1 MTDWLNKMLDSDAPA
16 EVPEG
21 FAESVMSELFSAPQ
35 IAAQQRRSMSFMKAS
50 GFAAAAALMLV
61 VGIWIGQGSRPMS
74 APIDVQRDAEMA
86 AVMDALLQEPD
97 SRDRVMSDIIIPL
110 ERDQSKRKQKMQ
122 SKVAATRVDFFT
134 LVRGEGE

>member
-16 EVPEG
+16 EEPES

-35 IAAQQRRSMSFMKAS
+35 IAAQQRRPMSFMKAS

-86 AVMDALLQEPD
+86 AVSIDLIYANHEMLDLFDILEDDAIAGTPQTPTSATLQD
-97 SRDRVMSDIIIPL
+97 
-110 ERDQSKRKQKMQ
+110 
-122 SKVAATRVDFFT
+122 VDFALEILT
-134 LVRGEGE
+134 AEGEK

>member
-1 MTDWLNKMLDSDAPA
+1 MTDWLDKMLDSDAPA

-35 IAAQQRRSMSFMKAS
+35 IVVEQTRSMSFMRAS
-50 GFAAAAALMLV
+50 GFAAAAALMLA

-86 AVMDALLQEPD
+86 AVNIDSIYANHEMLDLFDLLEDDATTGASQASTSATLQD
-97 SRDRVMSDIIIPL
+97 
-110 ERDQSKRKQKMQ
+110 
-122 SKVAATRVDFFT
+122 VDFALKLLT
-134 LVRGEGE
+134 VEGEK

>member
-35 IAAQQRRSMSFMKAS
+35 TAAQQRRSMSFMKAS

-86 AVMDALLQEPD
+86 AVSIDLIYANHEMLDLFDILEDDAIAGTPQTPTSATLQD
-97 SRDRVMSDIIIPL
+97 
-110 ERDQSKRKQKMQ
+110 
-122 SKVAATRVDFFT
+122 VDFALEILT
-134 LVRGEGE
+134 AEGEK